1 MGPEARATTAS
12 LARLLAEIRAD
23 RKGLTA
29 RLKDSREAQRRLAS
43 EPKDPAAQ
51 AMAGVAIHAW
61 YTGFE
66 AILERVARELDGTV
80 PSGDRWHRDL
90 LYQASAQVPG
100 LRQGI
105 FDSIDVHDLTLLL
118 AFRHF
123 FRHAY
128 AVEFDS
134 VRLGEELMR
143 LQSVAP
149 HVDAALDRF
158 EAFLSSAMSATDT

>member
-1 MGPEARATTAS
+1 MGPDARATAAS

-29 RLKDSREAQRRLAS
+29 RLKDSREAQRRLNRD
-43 EPKDPAAQ
+43 PKDPGAQ
-51 AMAGVAIHAW
+51 AMAGVALHAW
-61 YTGFE
+61 FTGFE
-66 AILERVARELDGTV
+66 AILERVARELDGAV

-90 LYQASAQVPG
+90 LYQASADVPG
-100 LRQGI
+100 LRQGV
-105 FDSIDVHDLTLLL
+105 FDSTDVHELTLLL

-134 VRLGEELMR
+134 VRLGEELVR

-149 HVDAALDRF
+149 RVDAALDRF
-158 EAFLSSAMSATDT
+158 EAFLSSAMAAAGT